1 MVHDLRIIVDLDALE
16 LAWAAVAGHRDPE
29 PGRDAAHE
37 RGDVGEVFRRTLVHR
52 DERVLEPPLLL
63 EVLREV
69 DEKITPVFVEERL
82 ARPRLGAD
90 LPAVGVDVVD
100 HVAPRAHG
108 VACDVGTKP
117 ALPAELHVLVEDGVV
132 ERPFPVRIPAA
143 ADHRAV
149 RVVALVV
156 PGLVDERDRERLLTG
171 GGEHLPE
178 RLHRGVVLGRE
189 RLHAVDARD
198 GPRMLPEVEEVFPLA
213 RRRQDA
219 VEDLHLE
226 LAEIVLARLRVRRGR
241 NGREME
247 TRRLRSIDCA
257 IGDEPVFKGF
267 DARVVPD
274 GQESAA
280 AHRDPL
286 RFTSDFR
293 ELVGHEER
301 RTLAAP
307 DRHAHY
313 ISPCCNARTAHRE
326 SQRHPTQSV
335 HQDLLFPSVVFWI
348 LFYNGIIA

>member
-1 MVHDLRIIVDLDALE
+1 MS
-16 LAWAAVAGHRDPE
+16 GP
-29 PGRDAAHE
+29 
-37 RGDVGEVFRRTLVHR
+37 
-52 DERVLEPPLLL
+52 
-63 EVLREV
+63 
-69 DEKITPVFVEERL
+69 
-82 ARPRLGAD
+82 RPA
-90 LPAVGVDVVD
+90 
-100 HVAPRAHG
+100 
-108 VACDVGTKP
+108 T
-117 ALPAELHVLVEDGVV
+117 
-132 ERPFPVRIPAA
+132 

-149 RVVALVV
+149 CVVALVV
-156 PGLVDERDRERLLTG
+156 PGLIDERDRERLLACG
-171 GGEHLPE
+171 REHFPK
-178 RLHRGVVLGRE
+178 RLHRSVMLGRK
-189 RLHAVDARD
+189 RFHAVDARD

-219 VEDLHLE
+219 VENLHLE

-247 TRRLRSIDCA
+247 TCRLRSIDCA
-257 IGDEPVFKGF
+257 IGDEPVFKRF

-326 SQRHPTQSV
+326 SQRHPTQSA
-335 HQDLLFPSVVFWI
+335 HQDLLFPSVVFRI

>member
-1 MVHDLRIIVDLDALE
+1 MVHDLRVVVDLDALE
-16 LAWAAVAGHRDPE
+16 LAWTAVAGHRDPE

-37 RGDVGEVFRRTLVHR
+37 LRDISEVLRRTLVHR
-52 DERVLEPPLLL
+52 DERILEPPLLL
-63 EVLREV
+63 EVLRKV
-69 DEKITPVFVEERL
+69 DEKHPPVFVEERTPGL
-82 ARPRLGAD
+82 RLYAD
-90 LPAVGVDVVD
+90 LLAVGVGVVD
-100 HVAPRAHG
+100 LVAPRTHR
-108 VACDVGTKP
+108 VAGNVGTKP

-156 PGLVDERDRERLLTG
+156 PGLVDKRDRERLLTG

-226 LAEIVLARLRVRRGR
+226 LAEIVLALLRVRRGR

-247 TRRLRSIDCA
+247 TRRLRPIDCA
-257 IGDEPVFKGF
+257 IGDEPVFK
-267 DARVVPD
+267 
-274 GQESAA
+274 
-280 AHRDPL
+280 
-286 RFTSDFR
+286 
-293 ELVGHEER
+293 
-301 RTLAAP
+301 
-307 DRHAHY
+307 
-313 ISPCCNARTAHRE
+313 
-326 SQRHPTQSV
+326 
-335 HQDLLFPSVVFWI
+335 
-348 LFYNGIIA
+348 